1 MATAEQIA
9 LQAPVWVKMERVG
22 SAFSAYYSTDGSKWT
37 AMSWNPQTISM
48 AGTIYVGLA
57 VTSHNVSMG
66 TTGVFSNASTSAGAT
81 GSWQFA
87 EIGIDHKLNDRDNL
101 YLALKDSAGHTMVVT
116 HPDADAVLRNAW
128 QAWNIPLADLRSGG
142 VNVTAIKTMYIG
154 VGDRKKTSATGTGTL
169 FIDDIGFGRSAAV
182 AP

>member
-1 MATAEQIA
+1 
-9 LQAPVWVKMERVG
+9 VKMERIG

-57 VTSHNVSMG
+57 VTSHNVNMG
-66 TTGVFSNASTSAGAT
+66 TTGAFSNASTSAS

-87 EIGIDHKLNDRDNL
+87 EIGIDHKLNDRDDL
-101 YLALKDSAGHTMVVT
+101 YVALKDSAGHTVVVT
-116 HPDADAVLRNAW
+116 HSDADAVLRNAW
-128 QAWNIPLADLRSGG
+128 QAWNIPLADFRTGG
-142 VNVTAIKTMYIG
+142 VNVAAIKTMYIG
-154 VGDRKKTSATGTGTL
+154 VGDRKKTSPSGTGTL
-169 FIDDIGFGRSAAV
+169 FIDDIGFGRSAV